1 MPPRRIRRV
10 SDKSWDNYKNIINDF
25 IDNDAGRQKFLWLK
39 KINQPSPFGE
49 DSPVF
54 YEPIQL
60 EGLFQYNFIKAWPNQ
75 LLRIS
80 EEIDEGNQVLYI
92 SSRLLGEHGFLNEYG
107 YWDYNWSEDRFILNG
122 KILKPSGDTQV
133 AQAKDEPLL
142 FYVILKRL
150 ETEEINTI
158 LNTRTQ
164 GNVKSIS
171 PRESTSLFDSTGMV
185 VRDVMGNPLIFK
197 H

>member
-1 MPPRRIRRV
+1 MPLRRIRRV